1 MATLGVLGIYGDEA
15 GSGVVS
21 LVVEIKLCLVV
32 VAGKLIGCVGI
43 LGVKGAHGDAL
54 YESHKEVVIH
64 VGVDGKEGNL
74 RGHCRDLRYVDGTNG
89 HTAVSPVNFYGPPH
103 ITANTAKIGGS
114 KKIDVCPA
122 YIRLLPPRKSI
133 LPYIEC
139 LTLSFPSKTNST
151 TKRSARPT
159 LGTATMSPCVTTCT
173 TTMTTTT
180 ALSAS
185 PLMKPFPYTS
195 KQN

>member
-32 VAGKLIGCVGI
+32 VAGKLVGCVGI
-43 LGVKGAHGDAL
+43 LGVEGAHGDAL

-89 HTAVSPVNFYGPPH
+89 HTAVSPVNFYGHPY
-103 ITANTAKIGGS
+103 ITANTAEIGMSEKIEVM
-114 KKIDVCPA
+114 DA
-122 YIRLLPPRKSI
+122 H
-133 LPYIEC
+133 
-139 LTLSFPSKTNST
+139 
-151 TKRSARPT
+151 
-159 LGTATMSPCVTTCT
+159 
-173 TTMTTTT
+173 
-180 ALSAS
+180 S
-185 PLMKPFPYTS
+185 PLTTPKVIIYTTHVYPYLPFLPFQHVLSQRYYLRP
-195 KQN
+195 QGPADRR